1 VKKFVI
7 FKTIVILMLTAPFFC
22 YAEGNAGKPAISKPF
37 VKFGR
42 GIVNTISSPLEL
54 PNQMY
59 ILSDH
64 ANENSTYRIETAAA
78 AIEGMFMGTVYAF
91 WRLGAGIYEVITF
104 PIPHYESRMI
114 TPPYLTIS
122 YEEYYAKE
130 KRESSEEESD
140 LEMSSHTSSENVNPH
155 NTP

>member
-1 VKKFVI
+1 
-7 FKTIVILMLTAPFFC
+7 MLTAPFFC
-22 YAEGNAGKPAISKPF
+22 CAEENAGKPAISKPF
-37 VKFGR
+37 MKIGR

-64 ANENSTYRIETAAA
+64 ANENSKYGIETAAA

-91 WRLGAGIYEVITF
+91 WRLGAGIYEMFAF
-104 PIPHYESRMI
+104 PIPHYESCII

-130 KRESSEEESD
+130 KREPSKEESD
-140 LEMSSHTSSENVNPH
+140 LETSSHKPSENVNP
-155 NTP
+155 NGIP

>member
-1 VKKFVI
+1 MKKSVI

-22 YAEGNAGKPAISKPF
+22 CAEENAGKPAISKPF
-37 VKFGR
+37 MKIGR

-78 AIEGMFMGTVYAF
+78 AIEGIFMGTVYAF
-91 WRLGAGIYEVITF
+91 WRLGAGIYEIITS
-104 PIPHYESRMI
+104 PVPNYESCII
-114 TPPYLTIS
+114 TPPYITIS
-122 YEEYYAKE
+122 YEEYYTKE
-130 KRESSEEESD
+130 KKEPPEEESG
-140 LEMSSHTSSENVNPH
+140 LETSSNTSSENVNP
-155 NTP
+155 NGTP